1 MTPDQIT
8 LVRSTFAAL
17 DRSGLDP
24 ALVYARLFELHPE
37 VRMRFPDDL
46 GPLPQN
52 FWSGLTGLI
61 LRLDDVA
68 GLTEEGAGAA
78 AYHRNMGVT
87 SIEFAQLGET
97 LDDVVRTQ
105 LGEEYTPA
113 HAEALRRT
121 WVLVT
126 EVLQQ
131 RPRISSATPP
141 VLTD

>member
-24 ALVYARLFELHPE
+24 ALVYARLFELHPDLR
-37 VRMRFPDDL
+37 VRFPDDL
-46 GPLPQN
+46 GSLPQN
-52 FWSGLTGLI
+52 FWSGLTGLV

-68 GLTEEGAGAA
+68 GLTDEAAGAA
-78 AYHRNMGVT
+78 AHHRNMGVN
-87 SIEFAQLGET
+87 SIEFAQLGEA
-97 LDDVVRTQ
+97 LDDVVRAE

-113 HAEALRRT
+113 HAEALRRS

-131 RPRISSATPP
+131 RPRISSGT
-141 VLTD
+141 TRS